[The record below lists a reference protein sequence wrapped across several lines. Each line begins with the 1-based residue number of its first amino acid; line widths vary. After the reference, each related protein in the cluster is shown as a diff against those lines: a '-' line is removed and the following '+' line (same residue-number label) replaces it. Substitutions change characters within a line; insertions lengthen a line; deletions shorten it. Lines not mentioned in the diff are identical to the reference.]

1 MHERSRRAA
10 REVAAAARFPP
21 GGMPMGPWPG
31 SGDGMFLGG
40 MPYGGGMVPVIGD
53 FDPGG
58 GLPPPSGPNLFGGHG
73 GPFGGGGLPGGPGGF
88 PSPGAVP
95 PVARHDLISPLL
107 DPDGMSG
114 MGGGLGG
121 GMGGKGRGRGR
132 GGGRGGF
139 FPTMPGGGS
148 GFDGWDPAGGVL

>member
-40 MPYGGGMVPVIGD
+40 MPYGGGMVPGILGGD

-58 GLPPPSGPNLFGGHG
+58 LS
-73 GPFGGGGLPGGPGGF
+73 GGPGGF
-88 PSPGAVP
+88 PPPGAVP

-114 MGGGLGG
+114 GGVGG
-121 GMGGKGRGRGR
+121 GMGGRGRGRGR

-139 FPTMPGGGS
+139 FPTMPGGGG
-148 GFDGWDPAGGVL
+148 GFDGWDPAGGML